1 MALPYQLVKTL
12 LCAQLESEGILD
24 VTPRRFLNTTL
35 NFKYNMLQDE
45 LPVETPKIAYFG
57 IGINGMKNLDDQ
69 NLSAPYIPSPA
80 NLDMYEPLPFRV
92 VAVDA
97 DLTPSERANYRMRI
111 RKTINSND
119 YWCYYLKKFSIV
131 DSQVRIIETDI
142 TTGEETEIDSFDPN
156 NLTPIPN
163 NTTAEGSIV
172 TSTRISIVTDLNLQI
187 LGSEV
192 VESCNVIFSGNLLKA
207 KISEI
212 SIYSGED
219 KVITADDGTG
229 GTISYTEAIYSQM
242 MYHMC
247 SLADSYADLSKIMN
261 LKMRISS
268 SKAFVV

>member
-35 NFKYNMLQDE
+35 NFKYNMQQDE
-45 LPVETPKIAYFG
+45 LPVGPPKIAYFG
-57 IGINGMKNLDDQ
+57 IGLNGMKNLDDQ

-111 RKTINSND
+111 RKTVDGND
-119 YWCYYLKKFSIV
+119 YWCYYLKKFTIV

-142 TTGEETEIDSFDPN
+142 TSGNETEIDNFDPN
-156 NLTPIPN
+156 NLTPIPG
-163 NTTAEGSIV
+163 NTTAEGAAVSD
-172 TSTRISIVTDLNLQI
+172 TRISIVTDLNLQI

-192 VESCNVIFSGNLLKA
+192 VEAINILFSGNLLKA
-207 KISEI
+207 KLSEI
-212 SIYSGED
+212 AIYSGED

-229 GTISYTEAIYSQM
+229 GTISYAESIYTQL

-247 SLADSYADLSKIMN
+247 SLSDSYSDLSKIMN